1 MTALP
6 QQADWPPWLRDAKSR
21 PYLNEGAELLRGFL
35 PESLKLK
42 SADTAPAPVDPAVEA
57 KRAMGA
63 LTTPSAPA
71 PAKPETPPRYRGQNQ
86 RELDRLIDTQR

>member
-1 MTALP
+1 
-6 QQADWPPWLRDAKSR
+6 
-21 PYLNEGAELLRGFL
+21 
-35 PESLKLK
+35 
-42 SADTAPAPVDPAVEA
+42 
-57 KRAMGA
+57 MGA